1 MGKRNWRSARHTWGR
16 MSRENVEVVRRGFE
30 AYARGDTETL
40 LRLVDPE
47 IEWKQVEEPAA
58 VHGPRAG
65 LESVARWDETWDDLA
80 ISVEEYIDAGEN
92 VVAVVRSKG
101 RGKASGVAVEQVSY
115 QVFTVRDGRVVRM
128 REYGPGERAEALEAA
143 GLREEGQ

>member
-1 MGKRNWRSARHTWGR
+1 MGKRKWRSARHTWRR

-30 AYARGDTETL
+30 AYVRGDTETL

-47 IEWKQVEEPAA
+47 IEWKQIEEPAP

-65 LESVARWDETWDDLA
+65 LESVARWD
-80 ISVEEYIDAGEN
+80 EYIDAGEN